1 MKKAYL
7 YDGRET
13 CVVNQILVLKAV
25 KVSMAEPWAAVVV
38 EFSAEQWLRPVR
50 SVSCRVPVHPFCVP
64 VQVCADT
71 VTHCVETRAVR

>member
-1 MKKAYL
+1 MIRWCQDVKMTYL

-25 KVSMAEPWAAVVV
+25 KVRLAEPWAAVVV
-38 EFSAEQWLRPVR
+38 EFSAQQWLRPVW

-64 VQVCADT
+64 V
-71 VTHCVETRAVR
+71 